1 MREKKNIS
9 HRPKDQ
15 GHIFFYTPINTLLT
29 CCEQTHTQ
37 QKKKERQRKMAMKN
51 CFQVSSVYSTRAG
64 VVQCYQPFS
73 SVKKIHL
80 PISNGLNKS
89 NFSFT
94 SSCSSLSLPLGSR
107 SRNSLILCK
116 AREAVNEVQVVT
128 DSSWE
133 NLVISSENPVLVEFW
148 APWCGPCRMIAPAIG
163 EIAKRIP
170 EKVAC
175 FKLNT
180 DDSPNIATKYG
191 IRSIPT
197 VLFFKNGEKKE
208 SIIGAVPK
216 STLSSTLDK
225 YVE

>member
-163 EIAKRIP
+163 EIAKRIRR
-170 EKVAC
+170 K
-175 FKLNT
+175 KLPVSSST
-180 DDSPNIATKYG
+180 PM
-191 IRSIPT
+191 IPPT
-197 VLFFKNGEKKE
+197 LQLSMELEAFQLCSSSRMERRRRASLVLFPNLLC
-208 SIIGAVPK
+208 P
-216 STLSSTLDK
+216 LL
-225 YVE
+225 

>member
-1 MREKKNIS
+1 MQEKKNIS

-148 APWCGPCRMIAPAIG
+148 APWCGPCRMIAPAI
-163 EIAKRIP
+163 EELAK
-170 EKVAC
+170 EYAGKVAC